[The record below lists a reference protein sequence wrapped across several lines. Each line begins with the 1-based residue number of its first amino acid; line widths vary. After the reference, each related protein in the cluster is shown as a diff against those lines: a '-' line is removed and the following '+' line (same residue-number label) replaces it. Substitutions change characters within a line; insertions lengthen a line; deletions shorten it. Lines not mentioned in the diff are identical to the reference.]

1 VNNLLN
7 IVTQL
12 LPRVGFEKN
21 PRPVDRKSNVL
32 PVAPP
37 RHLDVTN
44 GITFGQV
51 PHFLLYE

>member
-1 VNNLLN
+1 MNNLLN